1 MKLARRFSALMLSAI
16 SLIGVSACSDS
27 PSGSNWNNPH
37 PANPDN
43 ETILYSSFSERPKHL
58 DPARAYSSDESTF
71 IDQIYEPPLQYHYLK
86 RPYELIPLTL
96 TGMPEVQFLDEQGNA
111 ISNSAENPAFSL
123 YTLNIQPGIQYQPHP
138 AFARTNDGEF
148 AYQFDHAEQSANYSH
163 LKDFKQ
169 SGSQELIADDYI
181 YQINRLAD
189 PKRLAPL
196 RGLLSQ
202 YIIGMSDTSQAIA
215 DARKALKQQGKN
227 DNSWLDLR
235 QFKMTGVEKINDHS
249 FSIKLK
255 GKYPQFNYWLAFH
268 FFAPVPWAVD
278 RFYHLPGLPEK
289 NITLD
294 WHPVGT
300 GAFMMTENNPNSEI
314 ILAKNPNYRG
324 ELYPSEGEAGGS
336 QPGDLE
342 KGLLDDAG
350 KTMPFIDKAIFRLE
364 KEAIPIWTKFL
375 QGYYDRAGIS
385 SDSFDQAVNVGSEGI
400 ALSDEMKSKGI
411 TLNKAVQPATYYMGF
426 NMLDPVIGGYDEKRR
441 KLRQAIAIAYNEEEY
456 IAIFQNGRGET
467 AMSPVPP
474 GIFGYQSGKEGIN
487 DAVFDWQP
495 DPDNPSAGKAVRK
508 SLEVA
513 RQLLAEAG
521 YPDGRDAKSG
531 EPLVLNL
538 DTVSGSGSQ
547 ARLAWMKK
555 QFKKLNL
562 QLNVR
567 GTDYNRF
574 KDKMEN
580 GNAQIYFWGW
590 LADYPDPENFLFLLY
605 GKNAQIDSKSGVNSA
620 NYKNAEYD
628 QLFEQMQLME
638 NSPQRMAVIRR
649 MLEILHHDTPWG
661 SGFHPHAYGLN
672 NAWVKNTKPH
682 GISKTTFKYR
692 RIDTD
697 LRNQKQHEW
706 NQPIIWPLIT
716 LLIIS
721 FLVSIPG
728 YQAYKRRQTRV
739 IDHAAPN
746 SDTSNHIQAEENN

>member
-1 MKLARRFSALMLSAI
+1 MTLARRFSALMLSAV
-16 SLIGVSACSDS
+16 SLIGLSACSDS
-27 PSGSNWNNPH
+27 PSGNTWNNPH

-43 ETILYSSFSERPKHL
+43 EVILYSSFSERPKHL

-96 TGMPEVQFLDEQGNA
+96 TNMPQVQLLDEQGNQLPA
-111 ISNSAENPAFSL
+111 DSEKPAFSL

-138 AFARTNDGEF
+138 AFARDANGEF
-148 AYQFDHAEQSANYSH
+148 RYQFSDASESSSYQS
-163 LKDFKQ
+163 LKDFKE
-169 SGSQELIADDYI
+169 SGTQELIADDYI

-202 YIIGMSDTSQAIA
+202 YIVGMADTSKAIA
-215 DARKALKQQGKN
+215 EARKQLQGN
-227 DNSWLDLR
+227 GADDNAWLDLR
-235 QFKMTGVEKINDHS
+235 QFDMTGVKKIDDHT
-249 FSIKLK
+249 FTIKLK

-268 FFAPVPWAVD
+268 FFAPIPWQVD
-278 RFYHLPGLPEK
+278 RFYHLPGLPQK

-300 GAFMMTENNPNSEI
+300 GAFMMTENNPSSEI
-314 ILAKNPNYRG
+314 ILSKNPNYRG
-324 ELYPSEGEAGGS
+324 ELYPSEGEV
-336 QPGDLE
+336 GDAE

-375 QGYYDRAGIS
+375 QGYYDRSGIS

-400 ALSDEMKSKGI
+400 ALSDEMKAKGI

-426 NMLDPVIGGYDEKRR
+426 NMLDPVVGGYTEKQR

-474 GIFGYQSGKEGIN
+474 GIFGYQSGQDGIN
-487 DAVFDWQP
+487 DRVFDWVE
-495 DPDNPSAGKAVRK
+495 DANNPGEGKAVRK
-508 SLEVA
+508 PLAVA
-513 RQLLAEAG
+513 KRLLAEAG
-521 YPDGRDAKSG
+521 YPDGRDAKTG
-531 EPLVLNL
+531 EPLVINL
-538 DTVSGSGSQ
+538 DTISGSGTQ

-562 QLNVR
+562 QLNIR

-580 GNAQIYFWGW
+580 GNAQVYFWGW

-628 QLFEQMQLME
+628 RLFEQMQLME
-638 NSPQRMAVIRR
+638 NSPERMAVIRQ
-649 MLEILHHDTPWG
+649 MLDILHRDTPWG
-661 SGFHPHAYGLN
+661 SGFHPHAYALN

-692 RIDTD
+692 RLDTEQ
-697 LRNQKQHEW
+697 RQQKQQEW
-706 NQPIIWPLIT
+706 NQPVVWPLISLLVFT
-716 LLIIS
+716 L
-721 FLVSIPG
+721 LVSIPG

-739 IDHAAPN
+739 IDHGADLTPKN
-746 SDTSNHIQAEENN
+746 NKAEENN